1 MSTATTTR
9 ILIVDDHPLVRQ
21 GLSDLIAQEPD
32 LDMCGQAASAGEAF
46 EMARSLHPDLVLV
59 DLSLKDVSGMDLIKQ
74 LEAWDDSI
82 RMLVVSMLDEALYA
96 ERVLHAGAMGFVNK
110 DEATDVIIKAI
121 RRVLQ
126 GRIYLSEQASERIL
140 GRVVKGPGDVD
151 ELAVDRL
158 SDRELEVF
166 ELIGSGSTTRQIAER
181 MHLSPKTIETYRDR
195 IKTKLGLANTTE
207 LMRHAVKRVL
217 ENE

>member
-1 MSTATTTR
+1 M
-9 ILIVDDHPLVRQ
+9 D
-21 GLSDLIAQEPD
+21 EPD
-32 LDMCGQAASAGEAF
+32 LEPPGHGE
-46 EMARSLHPDLVLV
+46 
-59 DLSLKDVSGMDLIKQ
+59 G
-74 LEAWDDSI
+74 
-82 RMLVVSMLDEALYA
+82 LVV
-96 ERVLHAGAMGFVNK
+96 
-110 DEATDVIIKAI
+110 
-121 RRVLQ
+121 
-126 GRIYLSEQASERIL
+126 
-140 GRVVKGPGDVD
+140 DVD